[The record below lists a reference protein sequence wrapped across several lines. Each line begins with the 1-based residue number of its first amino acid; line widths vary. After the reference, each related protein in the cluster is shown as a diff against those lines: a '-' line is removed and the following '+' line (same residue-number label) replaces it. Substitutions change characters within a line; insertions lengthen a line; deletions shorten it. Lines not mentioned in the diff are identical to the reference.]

1 MIKIFQI
8 TLNNFAKEA
17 GINNPELHVNKFN
30 VPMLITMTMTVTFE
44 FYNSEST

>member
-17 GINNPELHVNKFN
+17 GLN
-30 VPMLITMTMTVTFE
+30 
-44 FYNSEST
+44 NSEIVR